1 MISSSAQRQRSILTE
16 REACF
21 LCRGGL
27 ARLATVSRNGQ
38 PHVVPVAFE
47 FDGEYLYFSGRNL
60 SRSLKLRNIAKNRR
74 VAMVVDEVVSVS
86 PWRARG
92 VEVRGEAEVLRERGQ
107 PYVRVRISSK
117 ASWGL

>member
-1 MISSSAQRQRSILTE
+1 VHRRRSVLTE

-27 ARLATVSRNGQ
+27 ARLATASRDGQ

-60 SRSLKLRNIAKNRR
+60 SSSLKFRNITKNPR
-74 VAMVVDEVVSVS
+74 VAIVVDDVVSVS

-92 VEVRGEAEVLRERGQ
+92 IEIRGPAEILHERGQ
-107 PYVRVRISSK
+107 PYVRVGISSK